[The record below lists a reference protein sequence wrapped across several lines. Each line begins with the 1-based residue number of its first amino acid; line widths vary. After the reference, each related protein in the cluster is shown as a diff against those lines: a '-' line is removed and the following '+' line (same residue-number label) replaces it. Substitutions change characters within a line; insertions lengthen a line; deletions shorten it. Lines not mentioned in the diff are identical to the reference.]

1 MIMKAFSELLDYYH
15 HTATILMMIIIIT
28 WASTAMLFTISLAT
42 ARFFTS
48 TLSTVTFGD
57 DYSCGYDDN
66 DNGIGGTDSWYSGPN
81 VYNNV
86 DNDVCNDG
94 DDDVDNDVYNDIYNG
109 DNDEV
114 CNSPPKGRKPSE
126 MSSSLCLQS
135 PLFKTGKI

>member
-15 HTATILMMIIIIT
+15 HTAMILMMMMIIT

-57 DYSCGYDDN
+57 DYNCGYDDN
-66 DNGIGGTDSWYSGPN
+66 
-81 VYNNV
+81 

-94 DDDVDNDVYNDIYNG
+94 DNDGDNDVDNDVYNDIYND

-135 PLFKTGKI
+135 PLFKTGKILI